1 LTIQHDLENQ
11 QGALYISG
19 AMPKL
24 KFEKLDVSTLSAN
37 TIVNRAR
44 IPGGWLLV
52 STSTAG
58 GGVTFYPDPEHK
70 WDGGSVADERGKT
83 ALAVPRAS

>member
-1 LTIQHDLENQ
+1 
-11 QGALYISG
+11 
-19 AMPKL
+19 MPKL
-24 KFEKLDVSTLSAN
+24 KFEKLDVGALSVQ
-37 TIVNRAR
+37 VNRAK

-52 STSTAG
+52 STSNAG
-58 GGVTFYPDPEHK
+58 GGVTFYPDSGHK